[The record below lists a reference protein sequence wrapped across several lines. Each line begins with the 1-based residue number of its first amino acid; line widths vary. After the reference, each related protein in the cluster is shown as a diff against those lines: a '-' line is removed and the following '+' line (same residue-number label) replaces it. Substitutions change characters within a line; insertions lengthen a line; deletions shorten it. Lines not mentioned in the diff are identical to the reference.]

1 MSDDIR
7 AIVDND
13 EEEDL
18 LVSQLNMDIS
28 NQYVVFTIG
37 DEEYAIPIL
46 TVQEIISVPNLK
58 KVPRSPEYIGGIIN
72 LRGKI
77 IPLYLL
83 RSRFA
88 MELREIGRD
97 SIVIIIRTDDDEMR
111 TVGFVVD
118 SVSDVISITDENLS
132 EMPEWGG
139 AVDNSYIEKIG
150 RIGNRM
156 IAVIDLS
163 GFFTESESKALDMT
177 RQMPG

>member
-1 MSDDIR
+1 M
-7 AIVDND
+7 DND

-28 NQYVVFTIG
+28 NQYVVFEIG
-37 DEEYAIPIL
+37 EEEYAVPIL
-46 TVQEIISVPNLK
+46 SVQEIISVPNFT

-83 RSRFA
+83 RTRFNL
-88 MELREIGRD
+88 ERKEIGRD
-97 SIVIIIRTDDDEMR
+97 SIVIIISTDDDNMK

-118 SVSDVISITDENLS
+118 SVSDVLSITDENLS

-156 IAVIDLS
+156 IAVIHLS
-163 GFFTESESKALDMT
+163 QFFTESETKALEMT
-177 RQMPG
+177 RHTPG